1 MAWRRVLAKLGK
13 QQLLGRSHFYG
24 RSHSHRVVDKIEA
37 GIDDRI
43 GNFHERFQSSYAG
56 NFARR
61 VRDTDGMNDVAL
73 LKEIYKNDPER
84 VIRLFESQPSLHSNP
99 SALAEYVKALVK
111 VDRLDQSTLLETLQ
125 RAA

>member
-1 MAWRRVLAKLGK
+1 
-13 QQLLGRSHFYG
+13 
-24 RSHSHRVVDKIEA
+24 
-37 GIDDRI
+37 
-43 GNFHERFQSSYAG
+43 
-56 NFARR
+56 
-61 VRDTDGMNDVAL
+61 MNDVAL

-125 RAA
+125 RGNKNNNTQLVLPLLYLYLINKN